1 MKSNSKIAALLSLAG
16 GFAGGVH
23 AAVQDLPG
31 GPGVR
36 QLNLTTAATR
46 IAVEQSWLHW
56 FMMITCTVIFLLVF
70 AVMFYSI
77 WKHRKSVGHKAA
89 NFHESVTV
97 ELVWTAIPFVIVI
110 LMALPATKVMV
121 AGKDTSNADITI
133 KATGYQWKWGYDYL
147 TGEAQSVSFLSTLLP
162 AHRETSNEGARG
174 ELPNNYLLEVDNPL
188 VVPVNKKVRVI
199 VTANDVIHSWG
210 VPALGVKQDAIPG
223 FVRDTWFRSEKVGDF
238 YGQCYELCGK
248 EHAYM
253 PIHVKVLSEE
263 DFTKWAG
270 EQKKIMAAKA
280 DDPSKVWTLPDLLA
294 RGEKVY
300 GGTCA
305 ACHQPNGKGAG
316 PVLPLDGSPVV
327 NDADKS
333 KQIQVVLNGRK
344 TATGEM
350 PAWKSQLSDTD
361 IAAVITFTKNHWS
374 NHTGQLVQP
383 AEVLAQR
390 GK

>member
-16 GFAGGVH
+16 GFGGAAQ

-36 QLNLTTAATR
+36 QLNLTTAVTR

-56 FMMITCTVIFLLVF
+56 FMMIACTVIFVLVF
-70 AVMFYSI
+70 GVMFYSI

-97 ELVWTAIPFVIVI
+97 EIVWTAIPFIIVI

-121 AGKDTSNADITI
+121 AAKDTSNADITI

-147 TGEAQSVSFLSTLLP
+147 TGDAQGVSFLSMLLP
-162 AHRETSNEGARG
+162 EHREISNEGAKG
-174 ELPNNYLLEVDNPL
+174 DVPNNYLLEVDNPL
-188 VVPVNKKVRVI
+188 VVPVNKKVRI
-199 VTANDVIHSWG
+199 ITTANDVIHSWG

-253 PIHVKVLSEE
+253 PIHVKVLSNE
-263 DFTKWAG
+263 DFVKWAG
-270 EQKKIMAAKA
+270 DQKKIMAAKA
-280 DDPSKVWTLPDLLA
+280 DDPSKVWTIADLEA

-305 ACHQPNGKGAG
+305 ACHQANGKGAG
-316 PVLPLDGSPVV
+316 PILPLDGSPIV
-327 NDADKS
+327 NDPDKT
-333 KQIQVVLNGRK
+333 KQIHVVLNGRN
-344 TATGEM
+344 GM

-361 IAAVITFTKNHWS
+361 IAAVITYTKNHWS